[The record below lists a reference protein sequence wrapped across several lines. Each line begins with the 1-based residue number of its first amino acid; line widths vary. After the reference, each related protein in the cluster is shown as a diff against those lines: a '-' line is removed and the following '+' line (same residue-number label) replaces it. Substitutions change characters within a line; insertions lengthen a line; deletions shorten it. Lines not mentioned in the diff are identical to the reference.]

1 MKKEIDAIYK
11 TPNQQ
16 KETDKGIS
24 MYTSLS
30 LSLELRSSLT
40 EAKCKRLEKRI
51 AEVLNNSELDSLI
64 KTISL
69 TPKTQLTPLEI
80 RRAGGLA
87 RAAALT
93 PEIRRAIARRAANT
107 RWAKAK
113 AEAVARHKAEKAR
126 DEK

>member
-1 MKKEIDAIYK
+1 MLYIKPHTNKRK
-11 TPNQQ
+11 QT
-16 KETDKGIS
+16 KGIS
-24 MYTSLS
+24 MYTNLS

-69 TPKTQLTPLEI
+69 IPKTQLTPLEI

-113 AEAVARHKAEKAR
+113 AGAIARYKAKKPRNEK
-126 DEK
+126 